1 MGAKR
6 REPSE
11 EPHRALDN
19 WRAYLFIIVL
29 MAKRARAEQRGQGA
43 RGARGPRALAE
54 ALGRYFVSF
63 YGFCLFYTPP
73 AGGAGGSELSARVR
87 PERKRRGVGGQ
98 ARAGGG
104 WGGRYFSSE
113 LVGMS

>member
-29 MAKRARAEQRGQGA
+29 MAKRARAEQRGQGG
-43 RGARGPRALAE
+43 RGGRGPTPLAE
-54 ALGRYFVSF
+54 ELGRYFF
-63 YGFCLFYTPP
+63 F
-73 AGGAGGSELSARVR
+73 
-87 PERKRRGVGGQ
+87 VGI
-98 ARAGGG
+98 
-104 WGGRYFSSE
+104 S
-113 LVGMS
+113 

>member
-29 MAKRARAEQRGQGA
+29 MAKRARAERRRQGA

-54 ALGRYFVSF
+54 ELGRYFFLSLVFVCCFSM
-63 YGFCLFYTPP
+63 PP
-73 AGGAGGSELSARVR
+73 AGGAGGGELSARAR
-87 PERKRRGVGGQ
+87 PERKRG
-98 ARAGGG
+98 
-104 WGGRYFSSE
+104 S
-113 LVGMS
+113 